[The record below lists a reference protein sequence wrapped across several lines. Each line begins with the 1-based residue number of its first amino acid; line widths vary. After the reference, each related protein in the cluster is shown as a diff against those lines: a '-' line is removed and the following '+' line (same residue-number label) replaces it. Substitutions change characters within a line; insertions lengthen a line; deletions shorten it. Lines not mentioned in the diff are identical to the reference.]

1 MGYELMGRELM
12 SHESNL
18 QLFLLCD
25 SDTRQWYKAHLLEIE
40 TFRYITNGWFQKYPP
55 PPPWRVIGNS
65 RGVQR
70 PKFTWGVGEGGERS
84 NIFPEGPRTLSK
96 GNLPKSY
103 ICDLINQQIY
113 ELQYI

>member
-1 MGYELMGRELM
+1 MGHELMGRELM

-55 PPPWRVIGNS
+55 LPHGGSLEIPGGS
-65 RGVQR
+65 RGPNLLGVWGRGVRGVIYFQRVQEHCPR
-70 PKFTWGVGEGGERS
+70 ETYQNR
-84 NIFPEGPRTLSK
+84 IFA
-96 GNLPKSY
+96 
-103 ICDLINQQIY
+103 I
-113 ELQYI
+113 